1 MQGLG
6 SIQGRSGRIW
16 MKQVLVAMGMGD
28 EAALGE
34 AVLEQWLWPLSLHGP
49 GTLTSLKMTENAIFP
64 G

>member
-1 MQGLG
+1 
-6 SIQGRSGRIW
+6 
-16 MKQVLVAMGMGD
+16 MKQVPVAVGMGD

-34 AVLEQWLWPLSLHGP
+34 AVLEQWLWLLSLHGP